1 MMNAKSGANSGMDI
15 VKMIIMVII
24 TGKQSIQRNICI
36 WNFGFKSW
44 RNHRSM
50 NRELCR
56 LKRGKR

>member
-1 MMNAKSGANSGMDI
+1 MSKIPKEI
-15 VKMIIMVII
+15 VDKIE
-24 TGKQSIQRNICI
+24 QRNICI